1 MKKMKQSGQS
11 LCKCFDS
18 YFGKI
23 ILDLYIR
30 RLEKAQC
37 QRPAQPLREHLS
49 AAHAGD
55 FKERVKNTDQAT
67 NNIIPANNCQQW

>member
-1 MKKMKQSGQS
+1 M
-11 LCKCFDS
+11 
-18 YFGKI
+18 
-23 ILDLYIR
+23 R

-55 FKERVKNTDQAT
+55 FKEWVKNTDQAT